1 MSPSTFVKAGIVAL
15 AYASQ
20 VEAVLK
26 YTLDPSDSYSGE
38 SFFNNWDFTT
48 VRLRVY
54 EIFE

>member
-26 YTLDPSDSYSGE
+26 YTLDPSDNYSGD
-38 SFFNNWDFTT
+38 SFFDKWDFFT
-48 VRLRVY
+48 VCSWIVQ
-54 EIFE
+54 